1 MELKLK
7 KRKVTKMKI
16 TKSLKGLLFLGVIFA
31 LLLAVISG
39 CDLGDGITIPS
50 GASEMTIS
58 VKADDNVND
67 NPVSLVITEAKALIK
82 EVELEMEN
90 GVDRDLKLEPFVINF
105 TLNGSL
111 KEALTNFTVRD
122 KYTKIKFQIHKPEDN
137 ETPPDPEFKEG
148 PSGNQRFSFIIKGIY
163 NGNNF
168 VYKSKKSANVVISFN
183 KVENFNISK
192 SNITVLFNKLKWFR
206 NGSTEINPNDQ
217 QFENLIDD
225 NIKNSFLRAFRDDDK
240 NGMPDDN

>member
-1 MELKLK
+1 MELKLE

-122 KYTKIKFQIHKPEDN
+122 KYTKIKA
-137 ETPPDPEFKEG
+137 
-148 PSGNQRFSFIIKGIY
+148 R
-163 NGNNF
+163 
-168 VYKSKKSANVVISFN
+168 SAP
-183 KVENFNISK
+183 
-192 SNITVLFNKLKWFR
+192 
-206 NGSTEINPNDQ
+206 GSRR
-217 QFENLIDD
+217 
-225 NIKNSFLRAFRDDDK
+225 S
-240 NGMPDDN
+240 